1 MFSRVLR
8 IVAVE
13 ILEGPDSWNWMISSS
28 LVWNIWIPAWI
39 WNKNGSAVCELEIR
53 MISVPNAAI
62 TLWSDLRK
70 VNAIVNKV
78 IPIHGG
84 WFKLWFAYWGSR
96 PGFLLEPFPYFYLD
110 AIQESTVV
118 F

>member
-1 MFSRVLR
+1 
-8 IVAVE
+8 
-13 ILEGPDSWNWMISSS
+13 
-28 LVWNIWIPAWI
+28 
-39 WNKNGSAVCELEIR
+39 

-96 PGFLLEPFPYFYLD
+96 PGFLLEPFPYLYVLYFYLD

-118 F
+118 FLICLIRHSLVAGFGLLTQPGCFSG